1 MSTKKSKYQSIVV
14 NKKRYYFYKITWLD
28 IYGDSGHA
36 DYGEM
41 MQMQP
46 AKMITHAY
54 VFLKDKKRL
63 ITFASYDT
71 SQESFS
77 DRNVFPIGCIL
88 KMEKQN
94 L

>member
-1 MSTKKSKYQSIVV
+1 MTNKKSKYQSIVV

-46 AKMITHAY
+46 AKMVTLAY